1 MDLLGELANNTRKK
15 KLESGRV
22 GSPCGA
28 LRLGIFI
35 GMGPLVA
42 RPRVLGLPPG
52 VNVKL
57 SIYLISLDPRD
68 FAMRPLERLS
78 LVHSSLALRL
88 LLLCQKPSPSKTNV
102 AKRWVPGACSNADA
116 TRGSF
121 EV

>member
-1 MDLLGELANNTRKK
+1 MGNLPTTRAKRYWGAAAWAALAGP
-15 KLESGRV
+15 SV
-22 GSPCGA
+22 SA
-28 LRLGIFI
+28 FFI

-88 LLLCQKPSPSKTNV
+88 LLLKPSPSKTNV

>member
-1 MDLLGELANNTRKK
+1 MAALAGP
-15 KLESGRV
+15 SV
-22 GSPCGA
+22 SA
-28 LRLGIFI
+28 YFFFVF

-88 LLLCQKPSPSKTNV
+88 LLLC
-102 AKRWVPGACSNADA
+102 
-116 TRGSF
+116 
-121 EV
+121 